1 MEQNSENLVR
11 ITSKIM
17 RIQRKSE
24 IPEKKSNSGI
34 KKRKGNSL
42 PGETR
47 RNLILRIRQNSK

>member
-24 IPEKKSNSGI
+24 IPEKKI
-34 KKRKGNSL
+34 
-42 PGETR
+42 EFWD
-47 RNLILRIRQNSK
+47 